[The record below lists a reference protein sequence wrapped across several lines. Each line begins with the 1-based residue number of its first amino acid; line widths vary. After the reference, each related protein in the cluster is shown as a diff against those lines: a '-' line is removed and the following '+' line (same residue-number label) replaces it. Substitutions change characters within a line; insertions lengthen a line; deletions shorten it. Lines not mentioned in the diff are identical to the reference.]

1 LIFSGIM
8 GEIYVGGGLS
18 PEAEKALGNASAEA
32 LNTNITSCGDY
43 IRKIK
48 SEKASKDQVLAEVK
62 VLKLLKDMYKS
73 KTGQE
78 WKPSGGQEAAKPK
91 AEAKKS
97 EAKKQPV
104 EKAEG
109 NQ

>member
-1 LIFSGIM
+1 
-8 GEIYVGGGLS
+8 
-18 PEAEKALGNASAEA
+18 LGNTSAEA
-32 LNTNITSCGDY
+32 LNTNIISCGDY

-48 SEKASKDQVLAEVK
+48 AEKASKDQILSEVK

-73 KTGQE
+73 KTGQD
-78 WKPSGGQEAAKPK
+78 WQPSGGQEAAKPK
-91 AEAKKS
+91 AV
-97 EAKKQPV
+97 AKKQPV